1 MANTDNYAM
10 GWDDAVSNDE
20 AGFITLP
27 EGEYDFTVKSFERGS
42 FPGSAKMAPSPKASL
57 QLQIEAP
64 EGTAVVFTD
73 LILNSMLEWKISS
86 FFRSVGLK
94 KKGEPFKP
102 QWDKLVGLTGRAYI
116 KTRTY
121 ITKDGNERTA
131 NEVDRYIDKP
141 AVATKPKLNNPDNAV
156 AADASGLLD

>member
-1 MANTDNYAM
+1 MANTDNFAM

-27 EGEYDFTVKSFERGS
+27 EGEYDFTVKSFERSS

-73 LILNSMLEWKISS
+73 LILNSM
-86 FFRSVGLK
+86 LK

-156 AADASGLLD
+156 AADTSGLLD